1 MSNIEKRPVLWEKSE
16 PSTTG
21 AAPANVTTTQSNED
35 GRTGGNASNQSTDLS
50 SKVTQ
55 KSPTDQTNTQQ
66 SATEQGNDVTKVEVL
81 DEQSPNTPSDVAYAS
96 KGRIPLAKL
105 LNNIEKTFDKG
116 KKLLSKKNVSE
127 NNKNQ
132 HYYVPTGETEGK
144 TIEERKGYVKEKI
157 GQKLT
162 REDYSTIKRIN
173 PLMGFFRLYDIRK
186 KIFT

>member
-66 SATEQGNDVTKVEVL
+66 SATEQGNNVTKVEVL
-81 DEQSPNTPSDVAYAS
+81 DEESPNTPSDLTDAKEHVNE
-96 KGRIPLAKL
+96 RLPLAKL

-116 KKLLSKKNVSE
+116 KKLLSKKKFPKTTKTSIIMFRQEKLKERQSRKERGMSRRKSV
-127 NNKNQ
+127 KN
-132 HYYVPTGETEGK
+132 
-144 TIEERKGYVKEKI
+144 
-157 GQKLT
+157 
-162 REDYSTIKRIN
+162 
-173 PLMGFFRLYDIRK
+173 
-186 KIFT
+186 